1 MTDRELRDYLPFMAI
16 KDGAVLSKRGDVT
29 FGWELMLPT
38 SFTVNEA
45 GYDSIISS
53 FLQAYR
59 LLPVYTIVHKQDIF
73 CYETYHARKKEH
85 FLADSYEKH
94 FEGRKYLNGR
104 CYLYVTFSTKANIE
118 RDNAKSGYFG
128 ISGQKWA
135 SAERLQECAAFASQ
149 FEAVL
154 KNNAL
159 LIVKALGSGD
169 FLRMGSHGEDEGT
182 IADYLR
188 MYRSDGPDYN
198 FEFQKSYLGYG
209 DERMHVWYV
218 EDSDA
223 YNALVSSVT
232 PIQGMSSA
240 AAQVFLSGGSPI
252 GVRLRLP
259 HIVNRY
265 ILTLPR
271 AAVESELDSK
281 RRSMQAFSLYSAKD
295 GVNAQ
300 EIGEYL
306 LASAKDSSTTVKC
319 YMNVMAWGTPSQI
332 PDIRNAVVTAFHSE
346 LQVSVVEETRIVPL
360 LYYAAIPGAE
370 AELGYDNY
378 LTSEITAFC
387 CHGLWDGYDR
397 GIRGGIIQLCDR
409 ETMTPV
415 TIDIQS
421 VARNKGLINGM
432 NAIVIGPTGSGKSF
446 TMNKLV
452 QDFYEAGEHIFII
465 DVGDS
470 YQGYTQIV
478 AEESG
483 GRDGVYNTYDPQHPF
498 GFNPFRNYRHWND
511 VDAEGETVNSG
522 YDFFLSLLKTVFPMP
537 GGWNSQ
543 ASSAL
548 KYLVTLFLRWW
559 SDGVPENVAEDLL
572 DAHMNERRER
582 FEKNKKKYDDDKLRL
597 GFRNPVEEI
606 FAQDKLAS
614 DPLFDDFY
622 LFVTRIIGPLVRD
635 DNFKMGDIPFTSRL
649 LDIDAF
655 GAAMDMYKK
664 DGMYGFL
671 LNAKDEPDLFKSR
684 LTVFEVDK
692 IKDNKEVFPIWVLLI
707 MHSFEDKMR
716 SLSCQK
722 VMIIEEAWK
731 AIATDTM
738 ADYIVWMWRT
748 ARKFSTSAIVVT
760 QDILDLTG
768 SPIIKDAI
776 IVNSQIRIL
785 LDQRSNVA
793 NFEKGAE
800 VLGLDQMEKNLVLSV
815 GSALHAG
822 YGKYKEGYFSIGP
835 NYSNVFA
842 IEVSPEQALAFE
854 SNKDDKR
861 PVLERAK
868 ECGSM
873 IQAIKE
879 IVAERKRNV

>member
-1 MTDRELRDYLPFMAI
+1 MAI
-16 KDGAVLSKRGDVT
+16 EDGAVLSKRGDVT
-29 FGWELMLPT
+29 FGWELTLPT

-45 GYDSIISS
+45 GYDSIINS

-59 LLPVYTIVHKQDIF
+59 LLPVYCIVHKQDIF
-73 CYETYHARKKEH
+73 CFETYHARKREH
-85 FLADSYEKH
+85 FLADSYERH

-104 CYLYVTFSTKANIE
+104 CYLYLTFSTKANIE
-118 RDNAKSGYFG
+118 RDNSKSGYFG
-128 ISGQKWA
+128 ISGLKRA
-135 SAERLQECAAFASQ
+135 TPDYIQECAAYASQ

-154 KNNAL
+154 RNNAL
-159 LIVKALGSGD
+159 LIIRALETGD
-169 FLRMGSHGEDEGT
+169 FLRMGDHGQDEGT
-182 IADYLR
+182 IADYMR

-198 FEFQKSYLGYG
+198 FDFRNAYVGYG
-209 DERMHVWYV
+209 DERLHVWYV

-232 PIQGMSSA
+232 PVQGMSSA

-252 GVRLRLP
+252 GVRLKIP

-265 ILTLPR
+265 VLTLPR

-281 RRSMQAFSLYSAKD
+281 RRTMQAFSLYSAKD
-295 GVNAQ
+295 AVNAA
-300 EIGEYL
+300 EIADYL

-319 YMNVMAWGTPSQI
+319 YMNVMAWGTPSQL
-332 PDIRNAVVTAFHSE
+332 PDIRNDIVTAFHAD
-346 LQVSVVEETRIVPL
+346 LQVSVVEETRVVPL
-360 LYYAAIPGAE
+360 LHYAAIPGAA

-397 GIRGGIIQLCDR
+397 GIRDGLIRLCDR

-415 TIDIQS
+415 TIDMQQ
-421 VARNKGLINGM
+421 VARNKGFINAM

-452 QDFYEAGEHIFII
+452 QDFYEAGQHIFII

-470 YQGYTQIV
+470 YQGYAQIV

-483 GRDGVYNTYDPQHPF
+483 GKDGVYNTYDPQNPY
-498 GFNPFRNYRHWND
+498 GFNPFRNFRHWND
-511 VDAEGETVNSG
+511 LDEEGETVNSG
-522 YDFFLSLLKTVFPMP
+522 YDFFLSLMKTLYKVPE
-537 GGWNSQ
+537 GWSNQ

-548 KYLVTLFLRWW
+548 KYLVSTFLDWW
-559 SDGVPENVAEDLL
+559 AKGVPENVSEDLL
-572 DAHMNERRER
+572 DAHMNERRKR
-582 FEKNKKKYDDDKLRL
+582 FEKNRKKYDDDKLKV
-597 GFRNPVEEI
+597 GFRDPVGEI
-606 FAQDKLAS
+606 FAKEKLDK

-622 LFVTRIIGPLVRD
+622 QFVSRIVAPLVRD
-635 DNFKMGDIPFTSRL
+635 ENFRMGEIPFTSRL
-649 LDIDAF
+649 LDVESFA
-655 GAAMDMYKK
+655 AAMDMYKK
-664 DGMYGFL
+664 DGVYGFL
-671 LNAKDEPDLFKSR
+671 LNAVDEPDLFKSR

-692 IKDNKEVFPIWVLLI
+692 IKDNKDVFPIWVLLI

-738 ADYIVWMWRT
+738 ADFIVWMWRT

-760 QDILDLTG
+760 QDIMDLTG
-768 SPIIKDAI
+768 SPVVKDAI

-793 NFEKGAE
+793 NFERGAE
-800 VLGLDQMEKNLVLSV
+800 TLGLGPMERNLVLSV
-815 GSALHAG
+815 NSELHSG
-822 YGKYKEGYFSIGP
+822 YKYKEGYFSIGP
-835 NYSNVFA
+835 NYCNVFA

-854 SNKDDKR
+854 SNKDIKR
-861 PVLERAK
+861 PILQRAK
-868 ECGSM
+868 ECGSI
-873 IQAIKE
+873 IQAIRE
-879 IVAERKRNV
+879 AVAERRSLTN